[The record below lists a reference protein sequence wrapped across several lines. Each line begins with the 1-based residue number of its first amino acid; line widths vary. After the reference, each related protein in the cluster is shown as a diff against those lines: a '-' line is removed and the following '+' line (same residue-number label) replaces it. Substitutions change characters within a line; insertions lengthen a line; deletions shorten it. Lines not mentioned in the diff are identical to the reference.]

1 MRENRIEWKL
11 LQVLNQLYDFGA
23 LCCTRELS
31 KSFWLNMKTWTLS
44 PFVFASFASTIG
56 MNSNYGFH
64 LHRLTFASEEFN
76 RFHYCFL
83 ARSYSRIEL
92 RVCTWSG
99 GEMNSFGYRER
110 TFSSF
115 FYTFSIHFP
124 RRINKKNEGGRKK
137 GEASTTRLSI
147 HFRTFP
153 LPAKTKNGNISTKP
167 CFDTVHP
174 FPHLLRSFHDKI
186 MSDANVY
193 SHQIAPSDFERSR

>member
-115 FYTFSIHFP
+115 LYFFNSFSP
-124 RRINKKNEGGRKK
+124 TNKQEKWRRKK
-137 GEASTTRLSI
+137 KRRSFNNKTFDSLSN
-147 HFRTFP
+147 FP
-153 LPAKTKNGNISTKP
+153 LACQTKNGNISTKP